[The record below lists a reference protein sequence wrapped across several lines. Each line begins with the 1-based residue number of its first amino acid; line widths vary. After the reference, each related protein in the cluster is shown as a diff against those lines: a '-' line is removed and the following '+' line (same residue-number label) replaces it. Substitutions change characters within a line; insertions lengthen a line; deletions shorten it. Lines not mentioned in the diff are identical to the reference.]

1 MDLLIKGGLVVDGS
15 GSEPTR
21 ADVAIDTGR
30 IVAVGTQLGSAKR
43 TVDASGCMVTPGFVD
58 IHTHYDG
65 QATWDSELRPSSI
78 HGVTTA
84 VMGSCGVGFAP
95 ARPVDRERIIALMEG
110 VEDIPGAALAE
121 GIDWRWGSFAEY
133 MDALDA
139 LPHAIDFACHVPHDA
154 LRVYA
159 MGVRAAVGSAPSDAD
174 LACMQAELRAALKAG
189 AVGFSTGRTDNHRA
203 TDGSETPAADAG
215 RRELDAL
222 AQVFKELDHGVIQVV
237 SDFDM
242 AIGSQAFDPEFDLIE
257 AMSTASG
264 GRGVS
269 ISMLERIGDIEQ
281 WRRILSRTE
290 CAARAGHLMRVQT
303 APRGV
308 GVLLGLEAT
317 FHPFIGFPSYKA
329 VSHLP
334 LAERVR
340 HLRQPDVRTR
350 LLRETS
356 EPVAGDGSPIP
367 PLADQLLARLDFVAM
382 SLFRLGSKPNY
393 EPDRQDSIYG
403 QALREGKS
411 PLEVTYDALLE
422 DDGHALLYFPI
433 YNYAAGNL
441 DVVADM
447 LHHPLALFGLS
458 DGGAHV
464 GTICDASFP
473 TFLLTHWVRDRRERR
488 LPLARAVQMLT
499 SANAAWMGFRDRG
512 TIAVGK
518 RADIN
523 VINLDEL
530 ELLRPRLA
538 HDLPAGGKR
547 FLQEARGYRGTLVNG
562 ELVAENGVLTGA
574 RPGRLVR
581 GGS

>member
-1 MDLLIKGGLVVDGS
+1 
-15 GSEPTR
+15 
-21 ADVAIDTGR
+21 
-30 IVAVGTQLGSAKR
+30 
-43 TVDASGCMVTPGFVD
+43 
-58 IHTHYDG
+58 
-65 QATWDSELRPSSI
+65 
-78 HGVTTA
+78 
-84 VMGSCGVGFAP
+84 
-95 ARPVDRERIIALMEG
+95 
-110 VEDIPGAALAE
+110 
-121 GIDWRWGSFAEY
+121 
-133 MDALDA
+133 
-139 LPHAIDFACHVPHDA
+139 
-154 LRVYA
+154 
-159 MGVRAAVGSAPSDAD
+159 
-174 LACMQAELRAALKAG
+174 
-189 AVGFSTGRTDNHRA
+189 
-203 TDGSETPAADAG
+203 
-215 RRELDAL
+215 
-222 AQVFKELDHGVIQVV
+222 
-237 SDFDM
+237 
-242 AIGSQAFDPEFDLIE
+242 
-257 AMSTASG
+257 
-264 GRGVS
+264 
-269 ISMLERIGDIEQ
+269 MLERIGDIEQ

-290 CAARAGHLMRVQT
+290 QAAQAGHLMRVQT

-340 HLRQPDVRTR
+340 HLRQPAVRTR

-382 SLFRLGSKPNY
+382 SLFQLGNKPNY

-447 LHHPLALFGLS
+447 LHHPLALCGLS

-473 TFLLTHWVRDRRERR
+473 TFLLTHWVRDRTERR

-547 FLQEARGYRGTLVNG
+547 FLQEARGYRATLVNG
-562 ELVAENGVLTGA
+562 EVVAENGALTGA

-581 GGS
+581 GGAALA